1 MTERDTQPVE
11 YPQYAFFRFGL
22 IVTGETEEQHLPK
35 LFKSLMETRICNF
48 RVIRRVGQLGSNY
61 FSKQT

>member
-22 IVTGETEEQHLPK
+22 IVTGETERAASSK
-35 LFKSLMETRICNF
+35 
-48 RVIRRVGQLGSNY
+48 VI
-61 FSKQT
+61 